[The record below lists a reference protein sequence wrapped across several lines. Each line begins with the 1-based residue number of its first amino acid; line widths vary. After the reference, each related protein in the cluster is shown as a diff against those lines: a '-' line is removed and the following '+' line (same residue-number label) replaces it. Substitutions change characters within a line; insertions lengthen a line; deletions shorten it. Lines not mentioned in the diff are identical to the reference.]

1 MKKTILF
8 LLGILIVWLIHG
20 YYLIRVSK
28 KELVVKQI
36 RQEMENLEKEV
47 EKKEI
52 EYDTLIDLEKIG
64 EEMKQKKNMSISKE
78 MKFFQIDE

>member
-1 MKKTILF
+1 MKKAILF
-8 LLGILIVWLIHG
+8 FIGVLIVWLIHG
-20 YYLIRVSK
+20 HYLIKVSK